1 MKQQVEPSIPQVK
14 IETNPAA
21 ASLKQAWYLNTA
33 RLIHQMCDCF
43 VLNDIA
49 ILWDALPAAAYSDT
63 EKGIIVKSSLCT
75 ALQKF

>member
-14 IETNPAA
+14 IETNPAV

-43 VLNDIA
+43 LLNDTA
-49 ILWDALPAAAYSDT
+49 ILWDALPA
-63 EKGIIVKSSLCT
+63 VMKSSFCT